1 MNAMEIRGLKVHF
14 GGVKAVDGVDLD
26 IPAGGVHA
34 LIGPNGAGKTSLIN
48 AITGF
53 YRPTQGTVISN
64 ARDITGL
71 PAQALS
77 QLGITR
83 TFQNLQVFWTM
94 TVLDNVMSGFR
105 ADQQAGFLRSL
116 LRPPSLVRREAALAA
131 QALELLRAVEL
142 HVRAGDMASEL
153 SYGELK
159 RLEIAR
165 ALAGQPRLLFLD
177 EPVAG
182 CTDSEK
188 KMLGAVIRQ
197 AAGMSRASIVL
208 VEHDMRLVM
217 EISDRVNVLVRGQV
231 LAQGRPSEIAADPR
245 VIEAYLGAA
254 EEYEE
259 RSNDSGR

>member
-26 IPAGGVHA
+26 IPADGVHA

-53 YRPTQGTVISN
+53 YKPTHGVITSQGH
-64 ARDITGL
+64 DITGM
-71 PAQALS
+71 PAQKLS

-94 TVLDNVMSGFR
+94 TVLDNVLSGFR
-105 ADQQAGFLRSL
+105 ADRQAGFLRSL
-116 LRPPSLVRREAALAA
+116 LRPTSLVRQEAASAL
-131 QALELLRAVEL
+131 QAREFLRAVEL
-142 HVRAGDMASEL
+142 HARADDMASDL

-182 CTDSEK
+182 CTASEK

-197 AAGMSRASIVL
+197 AASLSGAAIVL

-217 EISDRVNVLVRGQV
+217 EISDCVNVLVRGQL
-231 LAQGRPSEIAADPR
+231 LAQGSPAQIAANPQ
-245 VIEAYLGAA
+245 VIEAYLGTAD
-254 EEYEE
+254 EYEE